1 MPGSKPTFTSIG
13 DALADLEAQAEQE
26 RQAIARLEETARK
39 PVRLPTPDLVQTTW
53 ARFEQILAHDPL
65 RGREHLRQLFA
76 HGLRAKPY
84 PDGRYMAEGRFDP
97 TGISRLDLSMDGDK
111 TPKAPKGL
119 LGRWPDV
126 SSPSGGCAGRI

>member
-119 LGRWPDV
+119 LGWTDV
-126 SSPSGGCAGRI
+126 SSSSDGCAGRI